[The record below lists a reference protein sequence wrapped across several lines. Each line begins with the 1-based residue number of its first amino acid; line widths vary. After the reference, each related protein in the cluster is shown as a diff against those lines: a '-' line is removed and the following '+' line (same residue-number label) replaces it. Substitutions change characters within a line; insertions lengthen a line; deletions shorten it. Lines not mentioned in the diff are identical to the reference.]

1 MQRSADPTDPTE
13 TTHGARSAPRTSS
26 APIPQ
31 AEDRGALMRQRIE
44 DLSVE
49 LLVTHGAQGFRFR
62 ELADRLGI
70 TRATIHYYYGNK
82 QTLVDAVAVQYISSL
97 LAQWEK
103 NWAGDARF
111 VDKIVGMMEA
121 NRRRYLAFNPTPATN
136 HPWSFIGR
144 MRVDRDVIGA
154 EAQAVLDGF
163 GPTLERFIMA
173 ALDQAVARGEFD
185 PDIPRS
191 DIALQLVAIADSAG
205 SITQD
210 GGGFERL
217 DRLYRSFAH
226 IVEHA
231 YGAEPGKGRRGAKG

>member
-1 MQRSADPTDPTE
+1 MQRPDEDIAD
-13 TTHGARSAPRTSS
+13 GAGAGAGASP
-26 APIPQ
+26 
-31 AEDRGALMRQRIE
+31 EDRGAAMRQRIE

-49 LLVTHGAQGFRFR
+49 LLVNHGAQGFRFR

-82 QTLVDAVAVQYISSL
+82 QTLVDAVVVQYITSL

-103 NWAGDARF
+103 NWVGDARF

-121 NRRRYLAFNPTPATN
+121 NRRRHRAFNPTSGTN
-136 HPWSFIGR
+136 NPWSLIGR

-154 EAQAVLDGF
+154 DAQAALDSF
-163 GPTLERFIMA
+163 GPTLERFILS

-185 PDIPRS
+185 ADIPRQ
-191 DIALQLVAIADSAG
+191 DVALQLVAIADSAG
-205 SITQD
+205 AITQD

-231 YGAEPGKGRRGAKG
+231 YGAGGGQPRRKG